1 MRFKQKKGFTLVE
14 LLIAVFILSG
24 AISGVLLLYTTSI
37 VSSQQAWDTTVATS
51 HGEHV
56 LEEMLARD
64 TLDSVLAVNWEGW
77 VVGQRLNSL
86 PDEVIKVTFADPDSD
101 PLEVEVRIDWLRK
114 SRIHNVT
121 LNSKITK

>member
-24 AISGVLLLYTTSI
+24 AISGVLLLYTNSI

-77 VVGQRLNSL
+77 VVGQRLNTL

>member
-77 VVGQRLNSL
+77 VVGQRLNTL